1 MRWPVIP
8 FDTSSQGTY
17 RLPSQENTPA
27 RITIISHEPGEV
39 SEKDVILSLED
50 TVTNE
55 LLDPQGS
62 SKYSDQTMAVG
73 SGYATELR
81 LYLDLDQ

>member
-1 MRWPVIP
+1 M
-8 FDTSSQGTY
+8 
-17 RLPSQENTPA
+17 
-27 RITIISHEPGEV
+27 
-39 SEKDVILSLED
+39 DVILSLED
-50 TVTNE
+50 TVANE
-55 LLDPQGS
+55 LLDPPGS